1 MGMKPHDLLQNKAEI
16 LQDLL
21 SEPSK
26 KYGNTFD
33 KCAEVIANALKKG
46 NTIFWCGNGGSA
58 AESSHLATELIGR
71 FKNNRR
77 SLPSLSLNADIS
89 AITCIANDFGYEEIF
104 ARQLEGLG
112 KKGDVLV
119 VLSSSGKSENILQVL
134 RRAKDLEVTSIAFLG
149 KGGGSAVTLSDFSIV
164 IDSEE
169 TARIQ
174 ELHLLLGH
182 TLCEYAEIE
191 LNIA

>member
-1 MGMKPHDLLQNKAEI
+1 MNPDDLLFSKVKI
-16 LQDLL
+16 LKELL
-21 SEPSK
+21 SGIDS
-26 KYGNTFD
+26 KYGNTFNASA
-33 KCAEVIANALKKG
+33 KVIANALQNK

-58 AESSHLATELIGR
+58 AESSHLAVELIGR

-77 SLPSLSLNADIS
+77 SLPSLSLNADTS
-89 AITCIANDFGYEEIF
+89 AITCIANDFGYDEIF
-104 ARQLEGLG
+104 SRQLEGLG

-119 VLSSSGKSENILQVL
+119 VLSTSGKSENISRVL
-134 RRAKDLEVTSIAFLG
+134 RKAKDLGIVSIALLG
-149 KGGGSAVTLSDFSIV
+149 KGGGIAASLSDYSIV

-174 ELHLLLGH
+174 EVHLLLGH

-191 LNIA
+191 LGIA